1 MEIVKGKLEKA
12 QKFVLYGPEGI
23 GKSTF
28 VSAFPEVL
36 FIDTEG
42 STSNMDVRRTPAPS
56 SFTMILDQVN
66 YVKQHP
72 NICKTLVIDTAD
84 WAEQLCAIDV
94 CAQLKKKSIEDFG
107 YGKGYVYLYEN
118 FGKLLNAL
126 TELLDLGIHVGFTAH
141 AKMRKFEQPDE
152 MGAYDRWE
160 MKLSK
165 QVAPIVKEWADL
177 ILFANYKTYVVN
189 VDDQGVRKG
198 KNKAQDGGRVMYTT
212 HHSCWDAKNRH
223 NLKQELPFDF
233 KEIAHIFVMNKQSSS
248 KSEVQSMQPIEDAEQ
263 QVFDFQKENKEIKE
277 KEKQPVQDDGIPKA
291 LKDLMLANNVDE
303 WDIQGAVASRGYY
316 PSDTPIKNYD
326 PEFINGVLVGA
337 WQQVY
342 KMILDVRETQKIP
355 FNN

>member
-1 MEIVKGKLEKA
+1 
-12 QKFVLYGPEGI
+12 
-23 GKSTF
+23 
-28 VSAFPEVL
+28 
-36 FIDTEG
+36 
-42 STSNMDVRRTPAPS
+42 MDVRRTPTPS
-56 SFTMILDQVN
+56 SFTMILEQVD
-66 YVKQHP
+66 YVKKHP
-72 NICKTLVIDTAD
+72 DICKTLVVDTAD
-84 WAEQLCAIDV
+84 WAEQLCATDV
-94 CAQLKKKSIEDFG
+94 CAQSKKKSIEDFG
-107 YGKGYVYLYEN
+107 YGKGYIYLYEN

-126 TELLDLGIHVGFTAH
+126 SELIDLGIHVGFTAH

-223 NLKQELPFDF
+223 NLKQELPFEFHELSHVFGESISIEPKMQKIQEITKIDESEQQTLQF
-233 KEIAHIFVMNKQSSS
+233 PTKNQEVKKEE
-248 KSEVQSMQPIEDAEQ
+248 KSE
-263 QVFDFQKENKEIKE
+263 
-277 KEKQPVQDDGIPKA
+277 VQDDGIPKQ
-291 LKDLMLANNVDE
+291 LKDLMVANNVCE

-316 PSDTPIKNYD
+316 PEDTPIKNYD
-326 PEFINGVLVGA
+326 SEFINGVLVGA

-342 KMILDVRETQKIP
+342 KMILDIKEKQEIP
-355 FNN
+355 FN